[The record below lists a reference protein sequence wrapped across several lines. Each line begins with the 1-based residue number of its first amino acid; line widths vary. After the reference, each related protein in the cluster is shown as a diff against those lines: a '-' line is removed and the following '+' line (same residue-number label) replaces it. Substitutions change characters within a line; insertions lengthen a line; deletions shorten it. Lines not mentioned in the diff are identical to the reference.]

1 MLTLAMKAHGL
12 RTTKWVNMF
21 YFAGLANKFAEY
33 TDFDINTDNPNEYW
47 VLSYDEDRHHWY
59 AIQRIAKDDE
69 APFDEGRAATRIEIS
84 QMLATMPVNQLPANA
99 LLGG

>member
-1 MLTLAMKAHGL
+1 
-12 RTTKWVNMF
+12 MF

-33 TDFDINTDNPNEYW
+33 TDFDIYTDNSNEYW
-47 VLSYDEDRHHWY
+47 VLSYDEDMHHWY
-59 AIQRIAKDDE
+59 AIQRIAEDDE

-84 QMLATMPVNQLPANA
+84 QMLATMPINKLPANA